1 MILWI
6 NGAFGAGKT
15 QTAFEL
21 HRRIPN
27 SFVYDPENAGYFIRK
42 NIPHS
47 IKKPDFQEYPLWREF
62 NYAMLKHIAC
72 EYDGVIIAPMTVVD
86 PVYFEEIVG
95 RLRTDGMTVKHF
107 ALCAPREVILQRLKS
122 RGERSNSWGAQQAER
137 CIEGLS
143 QDIFREHID
152 TVDLSVSQVAER
164 IADIAHIP
172 LLPDHRGAVR
182 KKFDQIKTQLDHFRF
197 FN

>member
-21 HRRIPN
+21 HRRIPH

-42 NIPHS
+42 NIPPS

-122 RGERSNSWGAQQAER
+122 RGNDQTHGA
-137 CIEGLS
+137 LS
-143 QDIFREHID
+143 RPNAVLKVYPKTYSGSI
-152 TVDLSVSQVAER
+152 S
-164 IADIAHIP
+164 IP
-172 LLPDHRGAVR
+172 LSCR
-182 KKFDQIKTQLDHFRF
+182 
-197 FN
+197 